1 MYIIQ
6 SSVEPKKRIVN
17 AHFASAYLT
26 SITAAG
32 VSEYRLN
39 GRVHSYN
46 SYNRQLEAFRI
57 LVKAKNF
64 LVFQGDVESVAQQNS
79 RDLAHLVD
87 QISGSLELK
96 EEYEQAKERMERS
109 QEESAAAFNKRRGI
123 NGELKTFREQK
134 AEAERWERLQE
145 ERVSEY
151 SATWP
156 RM

>member
-1 MYIIQ
+1 M
-6 SSVEPKKRIVN
+6 
-17 AHFASAYLT
+17 
-26 SITAAG
+26 
-32 VSEYRLN
+32 
-39 GRVHSYN
+39 
-46 SYNRQLEAFRI
+46 
-57 LVKAKNF
+57 
-64 LVFQGDVESVAQQNS
+64 AQQNS

-145 ERVSEY
+145 ERVSKY

-156 RM
+156 GM